1 MIRLAITL
9 SLIASNFAAP
19 LAYAKPGDEQ
29 EQVRKELRAGNVH
42 TLSDIENH
50 VVPEMS
56 AKGMEYLGS
65 GYDESAMV
73 YRLRF
78 IRNGQVYF
86 IDVDA
91 RTRQIIARH

>member
-19 LAYAKPGDEQ
+19 LAFAKPGDEQ
-29 EQVRKELRAGNVH
+29 EQVRKELRKGNVH
-42 TLSDIENH
+42 TLTDIENF
-50 VVPEMS
+50 VVPQMS
-56 AKGMEYLGS
+56 ARGMEYLGS

-86 IDVDA
+86 VDVDA